1 MTVIE
6 HDNGW
11 ITIYEIVPDE
21 FNIGNRVIQEK
32 YLYYTKAEAI
42 KIYKKKYDKERD

>member
-21 FNIGNRVIQEK
+21 LGNRVIQEK

-42 KIYKKKYDKERD
+42 KKYKKKYDEKRD

>member
-6 HDNGW
+6 HNNGW

-21 FNIGNRVIQEK
+21 FNIGNRVIQER

-42 KIYKKKYDKERD
+42 RKYKKKYDKERD